1 MTNLEKYKK
10 AKEELEYIASKLT
23 EYEEYLVWSN
33 NPNKLTEAEYLA
45 VLKGVRSDSF
55 DYDINKFYKHI
66 DKCTRSKKYHAWHI
80 DIYELDKD
88 SYLVYQ

>member
-23 EYEEYLVWSN
+23 EYEEYLVNSK
-33 NPNKLTEAEYLA
+33 NPNNLTESEYLTVVNVIKA
-45 VLKGVRSDSF
+45 ESF
-55 DYDINKFYKHI
+55 DYDINKFYEYI